1 MKVNN
6 DRGIMNVSYYFS
18 FIGDIEGAKVIVQ
31 RCLDNDSTFV
41 NGHLLM
47 AQVFI
52 FVVIFNGTMAVEF

>member
-1 MKVNN
+1 MT
-6 DRGIMNVSYYFS
+6 VSYYFS
-18 FIGDIEGAKVIVQ
+18 FLGDIEGAKVIVQ